1 MSDDVKK
8 GDSIANVDCF
18 IALIG
23 SIIAAIGISL
33 MSGCASRYQ
42 TRVVSGVNMEIGLI
56 VPGTDGAL
64 TLDLVSYTSGFK
76 ATAPTNAPF
85 ALELTSASSN
95 DYFGVIHVRESI
107 RAKLTRRLEEKEYK

>member
-1 MSDDVKK
+1 MSDKVKK
-8 GDSIANVDCF
+8 DDTMSNVGC
-18 IALIG
+18 ISALIAG
-23 SIIAAIGISL
+23 LIAAIGMLL

-85 ALELTSASSN
+85 ALELTSSSSN

-107 RAKLTRRLEEKEYK
+107 RAKLTRKSEEWQQ